1 LCSYVLAGAPAYT
14 PEEIIERKLHKMPKD
29 AFGYRVLTAA
39 EIPDLKGAPGQAI
52 VEGQNISHAKLLG
65 KEYRPIQCLRCGGFG
80 HNGIDRQGLTL
91 VHVSA
96 QLELFC
102 PPYNPT
108 QRSTGAT
115 PGHILQ
121 LCWVIRWTEELKLR

>member
-1 LCSYVLAGAPAYT
+1 
-14 PEEIIERKLHKMPKD
+14 MPKD

-80 HNGIDRQGLTL
+80 HNGIDRECPMHEHNPNEEFR
-91 VHVSA
+91 VR
-96 QLELFC
+96 LEDPLSLMKA
-102 PPYNPT
+102 
-108 QRSTGAT
+108 R
-115 PGHILQ
+115 
-121 LCWVIRWTEELKLR
+121 EELSNMQKFVLKVGTTTCLPVAS